1 MSPRDDHDDRV
12 VNYEVVAVVFT
23 VVAVV
28 IVVAAAADRPQKSL

>member
-23 VVAVV
+23 VVSV
-28 IVVAAAADRPQKSL
+28 VVAVAADRPQKSL